1 MKLDQNV
8 KTVGEVCC
16 NIKYKN
22 GKTITWNFPNT
33 VVQTGRQALADALT
47 NTLGGSGTNKIY
59 IQYMN
64 FGTNGV
70 DSGGTPKIV
79 APDQNSLFG
88 TAPVVSK
95 PVNSS
100 TDSSLPTQAIFSSTL
115 LYDDAVGSALSC
127 MGLMMASGNYYS
139 IVSFPVLT
147 KTSSMEVNFIWRI
160 NFI

>member
-1 MKLDQNV
+1 MNLEHSI
-8 KTVGEVCC
+8 KTVGDVTC

-22 GKTITWNFPNT
+22 GKKITWSFPNT
-33 VVQTGRQALADALT
+33 VVFTGRQGLAQALT
-47 NTLGGSGTNKIY
+47 NTLGGSGTNQIY
-59 IQYMN
+59 IQHMT

-88 TAPVVSK
+88 VAPVATK

-100 TDSSLPTQAIFSSTL
+100 TDGSLPTQAIFGSTL
-115 LYDDAVGSALSC
+115 LYGDAVGSALSC
-127 MGLMMASGNYYS
+127 MGLMMANGNYYS

-147 KTSSMEVNFIWRI
+147 KTSSMEVNFVWRV